1 CGQKETV
8 IFCDKLMG
16 IGFHNAFKA
25 GISFGKDDLVI
36 PESKEKIITDAKK
49 MVEEYETQYSEGLIT
64 KGEKYNKVVDQWSKC
79 TDKIASEMMKN
90 ISASKINKEDGSI
103 TTNSIF
109 MMADSGA

>member
-1 CGQKETV
+1 
-8 IFCDKLMG
+8 
-16 IGFHNAFKA
+16 
-25 GISFGKDDLVI
+25 
-36 PESKEKIITDAKK
+36 

-90 ISASKINKEDGSI
+90 ISASKINKDDGSI

-109 MMADSGA
+109 HDG